1 MRSRMQAAGGGG
13 VSPGRVL
20 TSPLSPRAAG
30 AAGSAPPG
38 GSEESSRDSSGK
50 RVAAA
55 GSSSTGGS
63 SKYAADRSGEAQGDV
78 LRARRAQAS
87 PMGSPVGSPAG
98 ASREPPLSP
107 KGAGFDEGWLTCCVA
122 SVDCLLGTPTILVYS
137 CSSHNTAIPFLPL
150 SPSFD
155 TQINTRLHLQCPTC
169 NRHRHREA
177 LPRAALSVDS

>member
-1 MRSRMQAAGGGG
+1 MQAAGGVG

-38 GSEESSRDSSGK
+38 GSEESSRDSPGK

-55 GSSSTGGS
+55 GSSSTGVVGS

-98 ASREPPLSP
+98 VSRESPLSP
-107 KGAGFDEGWLTCCVA
+107 KGAGFDEG
-122 SVDCLLGTPTILVYS
+122 
-137 CSSHNTAIPFLPL
+137 
-150 SPSFD
+150 
-155 TQINTRLHLQCPTC
+155 QCWKK
-169 NRHRHREA
+169 
-177 LPRAALSVDS
+177 